1 MARPKQKPE
10 TEELLT
16 ALEEQY
22 LTSGNKE
29 LLAKFQESG
38 KIEDFKAYVVT
49 RDNKIYQKIFSS
61 LLPYARSL
69 ILKKTRGKIFLPP
82 ALVDDAALESTV
94 KFMCQYEKPDYRTKA
109 SFAGLLSY
117 KVLESLY
124 GPKIKAVD
132 QIASLNE
139 HIEKDRG
146 HETELG
152 DLAENYNFTYM
163 FRPHAKDIT
172 DDPADYLFDK
182 DNDAIDNIITVVK
195 DVYKSVDLHSF
206 FIITIAIYQFI
217 EKSKTLERFKSLFFT
232 PELTE
237 IYDLS
242 LLEIN
247 NRLRGCA

>member
-16 ALEEQY
+16 ALEKEY
-22 LTSGNKE
+22 LESGNMD
-29 LLAKFQESG
+29 LYQKFCDSG
-38 KIEDFKAYVVT
+38 DIKDFVIYTAT
-49 RDNKIYQKIFSS
+49 RDNRVYQRIFSS

-69 ILKKTRGKIFLPP
+69 ILKKTRGKIYLPP

-139 HIEKDRG
+139 HIEKDKG

-152 DLAENYNFTYM
+152 DLPENYNFTYL
-163 FRPHAKDIT
+163 FRPHSKDIT
-172 DDPADYLFDK
+172 DDPADYLFERED
-182 DNDAIDNIITVVK
+182 DAINNIITVVK

-206 FIITIAIYQFI
+206 FLVSLAIHQFI
-217 EKSKTLERFKSLFFT
+217 EKSKTLQKFQDLFFT
-232 PELTE
+232 PELMS
-237 IYDLS
+237 IYELS
-242 LLEIN
+242 LLEVN
-247 NRLRGCA
+247 NRLRGVV